1 MPETA
6 AIVIAPNGTGGALG
20 VLVERLAGAGV
31 RVAVVDDLPSAADH
45 PLRSPAT
52 CVLLDLRESG
62 GDPEDIKRA
71 AERIRRTMAALPGAM
86 PVCVTSAGD
95 PSLIIA
101 CVRAGAA
108 DVIDLKLE
116 GTAGARTVVQR
127 VSREQAQTTQTRLA
141 AREVIEDLMKAL
153 IRTERRTIDLEEQL
167 AGASDARTPAV
178 LLVEHERPVADQL
191 AERLEASGISTFA
204 FSTGLE
210 AVREADALL
219 ASGGGID
226 LALVAAELPGIDGL
240 ETVNRLRER
249 LPDLPAFLIT
259 DDDDDDLADQA
270 TDAGI
275 IGFVMKPLDD
285 MDQVVARLAHL
296 ARESLSRSREAVYLA
311 RIKQRHERVLAR
323 YQSLPR
329 D

>member
-20 VLVERLAGAGV
+20 VLVERLAGAGM

-45 PLRSPAT
+45 PLRGPAT
-52 CVLLDLRESG
+52 CVLLDLREVG
-62 GDPEDIKRA
+62 GDPEDLKRA
-71 AERIRRTMAALPGAM
+71 GERIRRVIATLPGTT
-86 PVCVTSAGD
+86 PVCITAVGD
-95 PSLIIA
+95 PSLVIA

-116 GTAGARTVVQR
+116 GTAGARVVVQR
-127 VSREQAQTTQTRLA
+127 VAREQARTAESLGA
-141 AREVIEDLMKAL
+141 HREVIEELMKAL

-167 AGASDARTPAV
+167 AGGADARTPAV
-178 LLVEHERPVADQL
+178 LLVEHERPVADIL
-191 AERLEASGISTFA
+191 TERLAASGISTFA
-204 FSTGLE
+204 FSTGAE

-219 ASGGGID
+219 ASGSGID
-226 LALVAAELPGIDGL
+226 LALVAAQLPGIDGL

-249 LPDLPAFLIT
+249 IPDLPAFLIT

-270 TDAGI
+270 TDAGV

-285 MDQVVARLAHL
+285 MDHVVARLAHF
-296 ARESLSRSREAVYLA
+296 ARESLSRSRESVYLA